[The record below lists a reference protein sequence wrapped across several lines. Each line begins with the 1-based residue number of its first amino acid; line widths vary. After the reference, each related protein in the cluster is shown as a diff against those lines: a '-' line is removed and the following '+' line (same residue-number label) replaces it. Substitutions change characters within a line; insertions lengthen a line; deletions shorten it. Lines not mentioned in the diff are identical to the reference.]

1 MKTTTKKKSPLN
13 RKETQTLLN
22 TLKVTT
28 IAGLLSL
35 TLTGWGL
42 LARVNA
48 EKQVSVALPA
58 DAKTVALVESAP
70 AANPTSTAAPP
81 PTATP
86 AAQPVARKTVKL
98 NIVQRTSNTSGAPVA
113 VVADNRGGLWYVMGS
128 DVPRIEQGLQPLV
141 QPQPVRVVTRSR
153 AS

>member
-1 MKTTTKKKSPLN
+1 MNKKPSLN

-28 IAGLLSL
+28 IAGMLSL
-35 TLTGWGL
+35 TLTGWGV

-48 EKQVSVALPA
+48 TKQAGVALPA
-58 DAKTVALVESAP
+58 DTKTVALVESTP

-86 AAQPVARKTVKL
+86 AAQPVARKTIKL
-98 NIVQRTSNTSGAPVA
+98 NIVQWTSNTAGAPVA
-113 VVADNRGGLWYVMGS
+113 VVADNQGGLWYVMGS
-128 DVPRIEQGLQPLV
+128 DVPRIEQGLQPQF
-141 QPQPVRVVTRSR
+141 QPQQVRVVTRSR